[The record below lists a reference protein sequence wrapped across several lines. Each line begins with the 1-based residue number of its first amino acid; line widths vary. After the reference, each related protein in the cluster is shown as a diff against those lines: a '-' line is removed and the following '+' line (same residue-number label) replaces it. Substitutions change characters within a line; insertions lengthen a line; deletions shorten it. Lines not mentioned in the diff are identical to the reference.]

1 MEKKFPIFKT
11 LTLLVW
17 LMLGMGTAFA
27 DDPKCAANT
36 TWGEFKTEIADLVDG
51 YYQIDSPEKLAWFAC
66 ETSKGSYT
74 IKAKLTQSI
83 DLEHKL
89 FMPIAAGPGSNG
101 DTGFKGEFD
110 GQGFKISNLYINASE
125 IAKPDFGGQKNYAQ
139 NVGFVAVMGV
149 NATVKNITL
158 ENVDIQAST
167 NAGEAIDGQ
176 EHQISVG
183 AVVGWMAEKD
193 NILVENCMVSGIIKT
208 TGNKQGVGGIV
219 GNAKKGTITNC
230 LSLVEIQASG
240 SQADIGGIIG
250 ITKKNVTVSSCVYAG
265 PGLTNT
271 GSNGSVGGIAGNVI
285 FGTLTTEGDYYEGQ
299 SLDGVGN
306 YCADCKLNGV
316 DANPDN
322 NIQQVTLSNIEE
334 VTCELNG
341 KNTDGTCKTEPW
353 AVGETSLSLNG
364 YGIDGYKIVFYAN
377 GGEYADGSDAKNK
390 FFDIGTAINADDIV
404 SPSDEENTF
413 MGWALDRNATAPAE
427 NLGTVSKSDTV
438 FAVWQPKLTLTFDV
452 SPGVFPDDNV
462 QVKTKRVDKGGLVTV
477 GGLGSLPTSYC
488 AEKSGDECFDL
499 RYFTGWAT
507 NANPLESDTIHLDDF
522 TTEDDLTLYAVWT
535 VDTTYTVT
543 YNANGHGK
551 TRVDYV
557 RVKNGKTIEHPQ
569 DPVAHDGYVFADW
582 FTNASCGEGS
592 EFDFGT
598 PITESIVLYA
608 KWNPQTYTITYD
620 IGDGVNA
627 EGNPSEYNI
636 EEETIYLKAPTPAE
650 GKSFEGWYNDR
661 AFSKKVTKIAKGS
674 FGNKTFYAKWSTKT
688 YRIRYWADNN
698 TYGAITDQFK
708 EHGKSVVL
716 ESDGHFSRTG
726 YSQDG
731 WSLTDGGERVYALGA
746 SYSANAD
753 INLYP
758 HWVQGLEVEH
768 YGAVTVYK
776 YTNETVAEING
787 EYTGA
792 DAVNIPTPIEVDR
805 IVINRTFT
813 SKSTI
818 MLPFTLPPEATI
830 NGAKFYD
837 LKSVVQAKGKY
848 AWKATMQWIGSGALP
863 EANKP
868 YGIIC
873 SNSTFEFNL
882 NGKKATLEPA
892 QTDESN
898 SNSIYYEVS
907 GGNWRFVGVYAI
919 KNWKSG
925 DGELDEG
932 LAYALAGAAGNGL
945 RAGDFGKVTFENWT
959 YPMRAYMRKRDENV
973 RLQSVDG
980 LQTVRARGASYGLN
994 NIGSE
999 IIEVEFVDDE
1009 KTTAIGHMNTVTGE
1023 IKIDRWFDL
1032 KGRHV
1037 KNVNR
1042 AAKGAYYGKKVFHE

>member
-1 MEKKFPIFKT
+1 MEKKFQFFRKLLF
-11 LTLLVW
+11 LTL

-27 DDPKCAANT
+27 DGEKCAANT
-36 TWGEFKTEIADLVDG
+36 IWGEFKTEIADLVNG

-125 IAKPDFGGQKNYAQ
+125 IAKPEFGGQKNYAQ

-183 AVVGWMAEKD
+183 AVVGWMAEKN

-250 ITKKNVTVSSCVYAG
+250 ITKTNVTVSSCVYAG

-285 FGTLTTEGDYYEGQ
+285 SGTLTTEGDYYEGQ

-306 YCADCKLNGV
+306 YCAECHLNGV

-364 YGIDGYKIVFYAN
+364 YGTDGYKIVFDAN
-377 GGEYADGSDAKNK
+377 GGAFVDDAITKNK
-390 FFDIGTAINADDIV
+390 FLDAGMTITDDEIGKPTREDY
-404 SPSDEENTF
+404 TF
-413 MGWALDRNATAPAE
+413 MGWALTQNATEPAE
-427 NLGTVSKSDTV
+427 NLGTVAKALTIY
-438 FAVWQPKLTLTFDV
+438 AVWEPVCTITFNV
-452 SPGVFPDDNV
+452 APGSFPSEGSPAI
-462 QVKTKRVDKGGLVTV
+462 KTKKVNKGDVITV
-477 GGLGSLPTSYC
+477 EGLGALPTFYC
-488 AEKSGDECFDL
+488 EEDGKTEDDCAVGKGH
-499 RYFTGWAT
+499 YFTGWQLISGEKVKLEELTAT
-507 NANPLESDTIHLDDF
+507 GDLELR
-522 TTEDDLTLYAVWT
+522 AVWET
-535 VDTTYTVT
+535 VKTYTVT
-543 YNANGHGK
+543 YNANEHGV
-551 TRVDYV
+551 TTVSFV
-557 RVKNGKTIEHPQ
+557 RVGDNETVSQPT
-569 DPVAHDGYVFADW
+569 DPIADLGYVFDGNW
-582 FTNASCGEGS
+582 Y
-592 EFDFGT
+592 
-598 PITESIVLYA
+598 TEATCQNKFVFNEKIDHSYVLYA
-608 KWNPQTYTITYD
+608 KWTPKQYKITYEMNGMSSAGDNPVSYTIETPTFSLAAPADVEGYVFNGWFYD
-620 IGDGVNA
+620 ANFTNPASQVIQGTTGDV
-627 EGNPSEYNI
+627 
-636 EEETIYLKAPTPAE
+636 
-650 GKSFEGWYNDR
+650 
-661 AFSKKVTKIAKGS
+661 
-674 FGNKTFYAKWSTKT
+674 TFYAKWSTKT
-688 YRIRYWADNN
+688 YRIRYLADNN
-698 TYGAITDQFK
+698 SQGGVSDQFK
-708 EHGKSVVL
+708 EHGKSLVL

-792 DAVNIPTPIEVDR
+792 DAVYIPDPIEVDN

-813 SKSTI
+813 ANTPSTI
-818 MLPFTLPPEATI
+818 MLPFTLPEGTNL
-830 NGAKFYD
+830 NGAKFYY
-837 LKSVVQAKGKY
+837 LKSVAQIEGKY
-848 AWKATMQWIGSGALP
+848 TWKATMQWIGSGKLP

-873 SNSTFEFNL
+873 PSSTLEFNL
-882 NGKKATLEPA
+882 GGGKARLQTA
-892 QTDESN
+892 QQVGSDKV
-898 SNSIYYEVS
+898 YYEVS
-907 GGNWRFVGVYAI
+907 GGNWHFVGTYAY
-919 KNWKSG
+919 NQW
-925 DGELDEG
+925 EETDEDFE
-932 LAYALAGAAGNGL
+932 LAYALAGTAGKGL
-945 RAGDFGKVTFENWT
+945 RAGDFGKVTYENWT
-959 YPMRAYMRKRDENV
+959 YPLRSYMRKKDNTV
-973 RLQSVDG
+973 QLQP
-980 LQTVRARGASYGLN
+980 LPQAVRARGASYGLN

-999 IIEVEFVDDE
+999 IIEVEFVDDK

-1032 KGRHV
+1032 KGRRV